1 VDDPTFLLPEVAASR
16 IGIGELQVHELIA
29 AGGLRTVF
37 YRGAVR
43 IALDEVNRYLE
54 SLSGVGSQRV
64 GR

>member
-1 VDDPTFLLPEVAASR
+1 VDDPTFLLPAVAASR

-54 SLSGVGSQRV
+54 SLSGAGTRRV

>member
-43 IALDEVNRYLE
+43 IALDELNRYLE
-54 SLSGVGSQRV
+54 SRSDVSRT
-64 GR
+64 

>member
-1 VDDPTFLLPEVAASR
+1 MDDPTFLLPEVAASR

-43 IALDEVNRYLE
+43 IALDELNRYLE
-54 SLSGVGSQRV
+54 GLSDVSRT
-64 GR
+64 

>member
-43 IALDEVNRYLE
+43 IALDELNRYLE
-54 SLSGVGSQRV
+54 SLSDVSRT
-64 GR
+64 

>member
-1 VDDPTFLLPEVAASR
+1 MAASR

-54 SLSGVGSQRV
+54 SLSDVSRT
-64 GR
+64 